1 MVMIQDSIVK
11 VGIPL
16 GGNVFNIFSR
26 WYVVSNPI
34 FLFSATTSSHTQIDL
49 AWTDDCE
56 DEDGYSIEQSSD
68 GISWAEIDTT
78 IADETSYPVTGLTPA
93 TKYYFRIRAFKGTV
107 YTVYSNI
114 DNATTDVA
122 P

>member
-1 MVMIQDSIVK
+1 MIIENSIIK

-16 GGNVFNIFSR
+16 GGNMFNIFSR
-26 WYVVSNPI
+26 SYVVSNPI
-34 FLFSATTSSHTQIDL
+34 FLFSATTFSDTRIDL

-68 GISWAEIDTT
+68 GITWSEIDTT
-78 IADETSYPVTGLTPA
+78 VANETSYSVTGLDPA

-107 YTVYSNI
+107 FTIYSNI
-114 DNATTDVA
+114 DSDSTD
-122 P
+122 PS